1 MSIISMVYCNR
12 SDSITKYNLIV
23 LYNKNSNGFLKDFEG
38 MKKEKQV
45 CWRYLTGFDA
55 ICVHVLN
62 RSRSTTNGNAHRSYT
77 VQLVSQR
84 RW

>member
-45 CWRYLTGFDA
+45 C
-55 ICVHVLN
+55 
-62 RSRSTTNGNAHRSYT
+62 
-77 VQLVSQR
+77 
-84 RW
+84 